1 MRNRFSYSKLSLGK
15 PVRVGAGE
23 LTPYSR
29 ATIVHLPGLLGGIV
43 WSRPG
48 GVLVKREDGSEI
60 ALPIPDATR
69 RAQFAILGLGLLGG
83 LVARLVL
90 GQRR

>member
-1 MRNRFSYSKLSLGK
+1 MSGSFVYSKVELGE
-15 PVRVGAGE
+15 PLRVGGGE

-29 ATIVHLPGLLGGIV
+29 ATIIRLPGLIGGIV

-60 ALPIPDATR
+60 ALPIRDATR
-69 RAQFAILGLGLLGG
+69 RAQFAMLGMGLLGG
-83 LVARLVL
+83 LFAWLVL
-90 GQRR
+90 GKRR